1 MPNMDHLMLSKYVS
15 ILRVTLEKSLKK
27 HPNYDILYAMIFV
40 IEAIIRWGNNRLTMR
55 SAGWS
60 WRLELEYCERKI
72 LLVWLELELVA
83 AVV

>member
-40 IEAIIRWGNNRLTMR
+40 IEAH
-55 SAGWS
+55 
-60 WRLELEYCERKI
+60 Y
-72 LLVWLELELVA
+72 
-83 AVV
+83 